1 MDLFKG
7 LFDLDDDGKLDSTER
22 AFEFGAVEELLEE
35 DEDEYG
41 DDFEDDD
48 EDSEDE
54 NDDAYEDDD
63 DLYSE
68 DEDDDL

>member
-7 LFDLDDDGKLDSTER
+7 LFDLDDDGNLGSTER

-41 DDFEDDD
+41 DDFED
-48 EDSEDE
+48 ED
-54 NDDAYEDDD
+54 
-63 DLYSE
+63 E
-68 DEDDDL
+68 DEDDGIDHHDRQDVRE

>member
-41 DDFEDDD
+41 DDFDDEDVEDEDDD
-48 EDSEDE
+48 
-54 NDDAYEDDD
+54 AFEDDD
-63 DLYSE
+63 DLYSA
-68 DEDDDL
+68 DEDDDF